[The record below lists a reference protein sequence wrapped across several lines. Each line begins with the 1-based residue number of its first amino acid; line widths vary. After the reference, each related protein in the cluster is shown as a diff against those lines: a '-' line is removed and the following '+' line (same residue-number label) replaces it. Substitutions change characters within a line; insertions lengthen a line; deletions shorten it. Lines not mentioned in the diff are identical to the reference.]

1 MGRIRRRHL
10 RARRWLVLLAVLAAA
25 GALLRPAVAR
35 AADAVTAAP
44 GEGAALYLQSCAPC
58 HGPGGKGDGPEA
70 SSFSPPPGDLRSGF
84 VASLSE
90 DQAVAKL
97 RDGLPLTLGS
107 DPRALKERLG
117 HLEEVTGHL
126 QRLPGID
133 WPAVDR
139 GAALYAANCALCHGP
154 FGQPLAAAAL
164 PKGVQK
170 PPRDLRDPA
179 FQKAT
184 SDEQLIAD
192 MQHGRSAMP
201 AIPATREQRQ
211 ARDLVVFIRLLSPG
225 FETYSYYC
233 APCHGDDGRG
243 HGVLAAG
250 KNAPPV
256 AFDRAWVAKQ
266 DPDQLRIHVT
276 HMLSLHGPSMPH
288 FRGAL
293 TDEQLRAIVRHLK
306 TGS

>member
-1 MGRIRRRHL
+1 MTTRGHV
-10 RARRWLVLLAVLAAA
+10 RAIVVLVATLVAAVPS
-25 GALLRPAVAR
+25 PA
-35 AADAVTAAP
+35 AADAGSALP
-44 GEGAALYLQSCAPC
+44 DGRALYLQSCAPC
-58 HGPGGKGDGPEA
+58 HGPAGKGDGPEA
-70 SSFSPPPGDLRSGF
+70 SSFSPPPGDLTGSF

-107 DPRALKERLG
+107 DPRALKQRLDP
-117 HLEEVTGHL
+117 LEGVTGHL
-126 QRLPGID
+126 QKLPGID

-139 GAALYAANCALCHGP
+139 GAALFAADCAPCHGP
-154 FGQPLAAAAL
+154 FGQPLDEAAL

-184 SDEQLIAD
+184 SDEQLIAG
-192 MQHGRSAMP
+192 MALLPCCMS
-201 AIPATREQRQ
+201 AIPATREPRQ
-211 ARDLVVFIRLLSPG
+211 ARDLVVFLRLLSPG

-243 HGVLAAG
+243 HGVFAAG

-256 AFDRAWVAKQ
+256 AFDRAWLAKQ
-266 DPDQLRIHVT
+266 DPEQLRLHVS

-293 TDEQLRAIVRHLK
+293 SDAQLHAIVRFLK
-306 TGS
+306 KPS

>member
-1 MGRIRRRHL
+1 MGRTRRTGSRV
-10 RARRWLVLLAVLAAA
+10 RRTTALLAAVTVGLALHAVPVGAQGEAAA
-25 GALLRPAVAR
+25 APADGR
-35 AADAVTAAP
+35 
-44 GEGAALYLQSCAPC
+44 ALYLQSCAPC
-58 HGPGGKGDGPEA
+58 HGATGKGDGPEA
-70 SSFSPPPGDLRSGF
+70 SSFAPPPPDLRAGTF
-84 VASLSE
+84 ASLDE
-90 DQAVAKL
+90 QQMVAKL

-107 DPRALKERLG
+107 DPRALQERLG
-117 HLEEVTGHL
+117 HLEEITGHL
-126 QRLPGID
+126 QKLPSID

-139 GAALYAANCALCHGP
+139 GAALYEKDCAACHGP
-154 FGQPLAAAAL
+154 FGQALDAAAL

-170 PPRDLRDPA
+170 PPRDLRDPV

-192 MQHGRSAMP
+192 MQHGKSAMP

-243 HGVLAAG
+243 HGVFATG

-256 AFDRAWVAKQ
+256 AFDRTWVAKQ
-266 DPDQLRIHVT
+266 DPEQLRIHVT
-276 HMLSLHGPSMPH
+276 HMLSLHGPTMPH
-288 FRGAL
+288 FRGTLDDA
-293 TDEQLRAIVRHLK
+293 QLRAIARYIK
-306 TGS
+306 SAS

>member
-1 MGRIRRRHL
+1 MGRTRRTGSG
-10 RARRWLVLLAVLAAA
+10 ARVATAALA
-25 GALLRPAVAR
+25 GAALAFALQATPVSAQGGAVA
-35 AADAVTAAP
+35 AP
-44 GEGAALYLQSCAPC
+44 DGRALYLQSCAPC
-58 HGPGGKGDGPEA
+58 HGVTGKGDGPEA
-70 SSFSPPPGDLRSGF
+70 SSFAPPPPDLHTGA
-84 VASLSE
+84 VASLDE
-90 DQAVAKL
+90 QQMVAKL

-107 DPRALKERLG
+107 DPRALRERLA
-117 HLEEVTGHL
+117 HLEEITGHL
-126 QRLPGID
+126 QKLPSID

-139 GAALYAANCALCHGP
+139 GAVLYEANCAACHGP
-154 FGQPLAAAAL
+154 FGQPLDAAAL

-184 SDEQLIAD
+184 SDEQLVAD
-192 MQHGRSAMP
+192 MQHGNSAMP

-243 HGVLAAG
+243 HGVLASG
-250 KNAPPV
+250 KNAPPA
-256 AFDRAWVAKQ
+256 AFDRAWAAKQ
-266 DPDQLRIHVT
+266 DPEQLRIHVS
-276 HMLSLHGPSMPH
+276 HMLSLHGPTMPH
-288 FRGAL
+288 FRGTLDDA
-293 TDEQLRAIVRHLK
+293 QLRAIVGWVK